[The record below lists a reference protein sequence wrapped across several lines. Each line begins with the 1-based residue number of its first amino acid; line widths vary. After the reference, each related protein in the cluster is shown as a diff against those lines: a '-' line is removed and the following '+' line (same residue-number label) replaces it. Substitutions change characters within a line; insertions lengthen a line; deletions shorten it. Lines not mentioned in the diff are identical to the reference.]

1 MHPVF
6 GKFILAI
13 AKVIVSNSITHFL
26 MLYMGFYLMM
36 ILCYHVMFGD
46 VVIDFADFL
55 RTAMTLVRLG
65 ITGEHEEGTMM
76 PDNFP
81 VHGS

>member
-26 MLYMGFYLMM
+26 VLYMLFYFIS

-46 VVIDFADFL
+46 VVIDFADFTDSNDFSAI
-55 RTAMTLVRLG
+55 RNYRGA
-65 ITGEHEEGTMM
+65 
-76 PDNFP
+76 
-81 VHGS
+81 